1 MKLVNNINRR
11 INITVHT
18 LKWIAVVVLLVCPL
32 VSQTVQAKQVAIV
45 IDDIGY
51 QRNDIAALNLPGQ
64 LTFAI
69 LPFTPYATRFATLA
83 NEQNREILLHAPMQ
97 SLNDL
102 ALGPG
107 ALTMNLPKEDF
118 QSRLREALNSLPNI
132 KGVNNHMGSLLTQ
145 QNMPMNWTMEVLK
158 EQDLYFLD
166 SKTTPHSKAQ
176 SIATLY
182 GVENIARHVFLDNI
196 TSEKQLRFRFDQ
208 LKHIAKRHDYAVAI
222 AHPYPETFAFLQSAL
237 NELKAEGIELV
248 PLSQLVQQRTLRLA
262 QAKTAKTSE

>member
-1 MKLVNNINRR
+1 MHI
-11 INITVHT
+11 
-18 LKWIAVVVLLVCPL
+18 LKWIAVVVLLACLLASP
-32 VSQTVQAKQVAIV
+32 SVQAKQVAIV

-51 QRNDIAALNLPGQ
+51 QRHDLSALNIPGQ

-69 LPFTPYATRFATLA
+69 LPFTPYAARFATQA
-83 NEQNREILLHAPMQ
+83 NEQQKEIMLHAPMQ

-107 ALTMNLPKEDF
+107 ALTMDMPKEDF
-118 QSRLREALNSLPNI
+118 QSRLKEALSSLPNI

-158 EQDLYFLD
+158 EQKLYFLD

-176 SIATLY
+176 SIASLY

-208 LKHIAKRHDYAVAI
+208 LKRIAKKHDYAVAI

-237 NELKAEGIELV
+237 DELKAEGIELV
-248 PLSQLVQQRTLRLA
+248 PLSQLVQERTLRLA
-262 QAKTAKTSE
+262 QAKSTKTSE

>member
-1 MKLVNNINRR
+1 M
-11 INITVHT
+11 
-18 LKWIAVVVLLVCPL
+18 VVLVAYQ
-32 VSQTVQAKQVAIV
+32 VISQPVQAKQVAIV

-51 QRNDIAALNLPGQ
+51 QRNDMSALNLPGQ

-69 LPFTPYATRFATLA
+69 LPFTPYATRFANQA
-83 NEQNREILLHAPMQ
+83 NAQNKEIMLHAPMQ
-97 SLNDL
+97 SLNDR

-107 ALTMNLPKEDF
+107 ALTMNMPKEDF
-118 QSRLREALNSLPNI
+118 QSRLREALSSLPNI

-208 LKHIAKRHDYAVAI
+208 LKRIAKRHDYAVAI
-222 AHPYPETFAFLQSAL
+222 AHPYPETFAFLQGAL
-237 NELKAEGIELV
+237 DELQTEGIELV
-248 PLSQLVQQRTLRLA
+248 PLSQLVQLRTLRLA
-262 QAKTAKTSE
+262 QAKRTKTSE